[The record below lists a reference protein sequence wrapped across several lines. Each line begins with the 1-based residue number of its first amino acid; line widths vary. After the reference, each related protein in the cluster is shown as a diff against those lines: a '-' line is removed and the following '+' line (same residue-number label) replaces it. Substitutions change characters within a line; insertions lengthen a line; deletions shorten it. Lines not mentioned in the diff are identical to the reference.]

1 MFIRRIISILLIQL
15 HLEDNNNNN
24 YKTRRKNLRT
34 ARKKNCLNSLFFVL
48 VTSAGRIRPFVGQII
63 LIRHFGGEF
72 LRSKCERPCAGSGSP
87 LSPLIPSSPLPN
99 GKKRPITF
107 LFVRQGVFERKNTRR
122 EAGGLSESK
131 EKASIHDCVQCLL
144 KVDHSSRFLENDR
157 SSLNFIRALVVYS
170 RYLLREP
177 AHSSRQWPVV

>member
-1 MFIRRIISILLIQL
+1 MRTTLRRVRFSP
-15 HLEDNNNNN
+15 
-24 YKTRRKNLRT
+24 
-34 ARKKNCLNSLFFVL
+34 SL
-48 VTSAGRIRPFVGQII
+48 SDP
-63 LIRHFGGEF
+63 
-72 LRSKCERPCAGSGSP
+72 P
-87 LSPLIPSSPLPN
+87 PN

-157 SSLNFIRALVVYS
+157 SSLKFIRALVVYS

-177 AHSSRQWPVV
+177 AIRVASGSSIARVTLRQW